1 VSECERVPVFKCLFQ
16 FVGKII
22 VLHVIF
28 LFSSLTMLDIFRGI
42 MGSIFV

>member
-1 VSECERVPVFKCLFQ
+1 MPVFKCLIQ

-28 LFSSLTMLDIFRGI
+28 LFSSLTMLDIFRGVN
-42 MGSIFV
+42 GQHF